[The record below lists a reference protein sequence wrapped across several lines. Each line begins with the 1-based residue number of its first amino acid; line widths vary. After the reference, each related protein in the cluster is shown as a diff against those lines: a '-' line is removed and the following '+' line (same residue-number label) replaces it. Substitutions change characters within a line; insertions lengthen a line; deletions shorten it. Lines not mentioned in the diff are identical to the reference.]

1 MSALTVAVV
10 GAGIVGR
17 TLAAGWVRA
26 GHHVVLGSRQP
37 DGERIRQ
44 AVAETG
50 AQRAARPGDAVA
62 AADVTVLTVPGDQV
76 ADLVAAL
83 GEALHGRVVVDSTN
97 ALHTDATTLHST
109 DLLRAAGATGFRAF
123 STTGWEQMARPVF
136 GDQRADLPYAGPDT
150 ADRATVA
157 RLVEDIGFRPVWLGD
172 GPEALAIVD
181 GLTRLWFQLAFTRGW
196 GRRLGWRLL
205 TDRDDEPAG

>member
-1 MSALTVAVV
+1 MNGLTVAVV

-17 TLAAGWVRA
+17 TLAAGWARA
-26 GHHVVLGSRQP
+26 GHRVVLGSRQP
-37 DGERIRQ
+37 DSDQIRQ
-44 AVAETG
+44 AVADTG
-50 AQRAARPGDAVA
+50 AQRAARPVDAVT

-76 ADLVAAL
+76 ADLVTTL
-83 GEALHGRVVVDSTN
+83 GAGLRGRVVVDSTN
-97 ALHTDATTLHST
+97 SLHPDATALHST

-136 GDQRADLPYAGPDT
+136 GDERSDLPYAGPDT
-150 ADRATVA
+150 AARATVA

-172 GPEALAIVD
+172 GPDALAITD
-181 GLTRLWFQLAFTRGW
+181 SLTRLWFHLAFTQGW

-205 TDRDDEPAG
+205 TDQDDPAG

>member
-1 MSALTVAVV
+1 VNGLTVAVI

-17 TLAAGWVRA
+17 TLAAGWARA

-37 DGERIRQ
+37 DSDQIRQ
-44 AVAETG
+44 AVTETG
-50 AQRAARPGDAVA
+50 AQRAARPVDAVT

-76 ADLVAAL
+76 ADLVTTL
-83 GEALHGRVVVDSTN
+83 GEALRGRIVVDSTN
-97 ALHTDATTLHST
+97 SLQPDAVALHST
-109 DLLRAAGATGFRAF
+109 DLLRAAGATSFRAF

-136 GDQRADLPYAGPDT
+136 GDERSDLPYAGPDT
-150 ADRATVA
+150 TARATVA

-172 GPEALAIVD
+172 GPEALAITD
-181 GLTRLWFQLAFTRGW
+181 SLTRLWFHLAFTRGW

-205 TDRDDEPAG
+205 TDQDDPAG

>member
-1 MSALTVAVV
+1 VNGRTVAVV

-17 TLAAGWVRA
+17 TLAAGWARA

-37 DGERIRQ
+37 DSDQIRQ
-44 AVAETG
+44 AVADTG
-50 AQRAARPGDAVA
+50 AQRAARPVDAVA

-76 ADLVAAL
+76 ADLVTTL
-83 GEALHGRVVVDSTN
+83 GETLRGRVVVDSTN
-97 ALHTDATTLHST
+97 SLHPDAAALHST
-109 DLLRAAGATGFRAF
+109 DLLRAAGATSFRAF

-136 GDQRADLPYAGPDT
+136 GDERSDLPYAGPDT
-150 ADRATVA
+150 AARATVA

-172 GPEALAIVD
+172 GPEALAITD
-181 GLTRLWFQLAFTRGW
+181 SLTRLWFHLAFTQGW

-205 TDRDDEPAG
+205 TDQDDPAG